1 MVKIEYLGHS
11 SFKINNEDYSVVFDP
26 YENGSVNGWLFPKNL
41 SANLVLASHDHR
53 DHNARQYIS
62 LIQSNKTL
70 DYKEC
75 LLPHDHEKGAKR
87 SLVYGRIF
95 TLGGFS
101 FAHLGDVGDTSPLT
115 LFDSFKGADVLFIP
129 INGYYTIS
137 AKEAKTIVDYI
148 KPKLVVPMHYQTKN
162 PPAGYPDNWQIDIF
176 KKLFPNY
183 LKVSSSVVEVTPEL
197 FLHNAL
203 IFNT

>member
-1 MVKIEYLGHS
+1 M
-11 SFKINNEDYSVVFDP
+11 
-26 YENGSVNGWLFPKNL
+26 
-41 SANLVLASHDHR
+41 
-53 DHNARQYIS
+53 
-62 LIQSNKTL
+62 
-70 DYKEC
+70 
-75 LLPHDHEKGAKR
+75 
-87 SLVYGRIF
+87 
-95 TLGGFS
+95 
-101 FAHLGDVGDTSPLT
+101 
-115 LFDSFKGADVLFIP
+115 
-129 INGYYTIS
+129 S

-162 PPAGYPDNWQIDIF
+162 QPAGYPDNWQIDIF